1 MLKIQSNKFII
12 GFFRDKTDD
21 IASFSIIF
29 SFCFFFFVIYNMQWK
44 QRGLSMYVVIYKIIV
59 YIISDR
65 YILADNSLLLSTE
78 GI

>member
-1 MLKIQSNKFII
+1 MLKVQSNKFII
-12 GFFRDKTDD
+12 GFFQDKTDD
-21 IASFSIIF
+21 IDSFFI
-29 SFCFFFFVIYNMQWK
+29 SFTSCFFFLTIYNMQWK
-44 QRGLSMYVVIYKIIV
+44 QGGLSMYVIIYKIIV

>member
-1 MLKIQSNKFII
+1 
-12 GFFRDKTDD
+12 
-21 IASFSIIF
+21 
-29 SFCFFFFVIYNMQWK
+29 MQWK
-44 QRGLSMYVVIYKIIV
+44 QGGLSMYVIIYKIIV

>member
-12 GFFRDKTDD
+12 GFLRDKTDD
-21 IASFSIIF
+21 IASFFIKLTVY
-29 SFCFFFFVIYNMQWK
+29 FFFLVIYNMQWK
-44 QRGLSMYVVIYKIIV
+44 QRGLSIYVVIYKIIV